1 MMNLGRV
8 HWTRLASG
16 LKRTAPSLIDVS
28 SEEILELKPSITTLL
43 DFFHITGV
51 GTRYSVINISSSESL
66 SLEESAPK
74 DQSDFQQCLLASSEK
89 EKIQVACEIL
99 SSNAWVPKEN
109 AKRRK
114 ILGKSTGKK
123 ENPCNLSSL
132 ADLPPSRS
140 LLFKDLSSKVTRL
153 PRWQPLKWRRKL

>member
-1 MMNLGRV
+1 MNLGRE

-28 SEEILELKPSITTLL
+28 SEEILEIKLSITTLL
-43 DFFHITGV
+43 HFFHITGV

-66 SLEESAPK
+66 SLEESTPK
-74 DQSDFQQCLLASSEK
+74 DQSDCQQCLLASSEK

-109 AKRRK
+109 AKGRK

-140 LLFKDLSSKVTRL
+140 LLFKDLSSKVTRS
-153 PRWQPLKWRRKL
+153 PRWQPLKWWRKL